1 MRRISEIF
9 AGICAADQG
18 QRVLELSKQSA
29 AMDTVSDGFYTFME
43 FEWRENTGIICAQEH
58 GGSSYPVLFASVGA
72 ARAYAMRVPQ
82 GERRKLVAVDD
93 CYWNVLRKYLKQS
106 TGKWCLYLDGDE
118 GILFDVEV
126 YEQVRQMVK
135 KRCF

>member
-1 MRRISEIF
+1 MYHKHVI
-9 AGICAADQG
+9 Q
-18 QRVLELSKQSA
+18 
-29 AMDTVSDGFYTFME
+29 
-43 FEWRENTGIICAQEH
+43 
-58 GGSSYPVLFASVGA
+58 
-72 ARAYAMRVPQ
+72 VPQ

-93 CYWNVLRKYLKQS
+93 CYWNVLRKHLKQS
-106 TGKWCLYLDGDE
+106 TGKWYLYLDGDE